1 MASGLLHVTRVEF
14 ETKNVLNETE
24 TSKGRRFFR
33 SFRFKRNGPM
43 NRFVSEFE
51 TERGIPPVALRR
63 LDRGSEKLGRS
74 ERGSEKL

>member
-1 MASGLLHVTRVEF
+1 
-14 ETKNVLNETE
+14 
-24 TSKGRRFFR
+24 
-33 SFRFKRNGPM
+33 M